1 LNTPASSS
9 AERPEL
15 AIIDYGM
22 GNLRSVQRAW
32 ERVGA
37 KVRIVQSPDSVGEAH
52 ALIFP
57 GQGAIR
63 DCMRLLTANG
73 FDGFIRD
80 WIAKDRPFFG
90 ICLGLQ
96 ALFEHSE
103 EADTPGLG
111 IFPGAVRRFRLPVE
125 YKIPHMGWNSI
136 VFEPGAALTSGLISG
151 RDQMYFVHSY
161 RVETEATELPWMWSD
176 YGERFIAAIKKGNCY
191 ACQFHPEKSQS
202 KGLLIYGNFLRTLI
216 ELYNLPE
223 RVLTDGF

>member
-1 LNTPASSS
+1 MGDNCA
-9 AERPEL
+9 ARPEL

-32 ERVGA
+32 EYVGA
-37 KVRIVQSPDSVGEAH
+37 KARIVNSPELVGDAH

-57 GQGAIR
+57 GQGAMP
-63 DCMRLLTANG
+63 DCMRLLAANG
-73 FDGFIRD
+73 FDQFICD
-80 WIAKDRPFFG
+80 WVAADRPFFG

-111 IFPGAVRRFRLPVE
+111 IFPGAVRRFRLPAA

-136 VFEPGAALTSGLISG
+136 EFAPGAPLTEGLVSAE
-151 RDQMYFVHSY
+151 DQMYFVHSY
-161 RVETEATELPWMWSD
+161 RVETEDAALPWMWSD
-176 YGERFIAAIKKGNCY
+176 YGERFVAAVNKGNCY

-202 KGLLIYGNFLRTLI
+202 KGLQIYRNFLLLLARMHG
-216 ELYNLPE
+216 LPSPA
-223 RVLTDGF
+223 LTDSL